1 MRLFEL
7 SEFTPDEIA
16 RAKFYVRSAI
26 KGLLRVKLKTMVD
39 DQFERLAS
47 HRIAGDDTLHFTIE
61 LETLGNDFLAALGC
75 ARNEIIKDA
84 RRKK

>member
-1 MRLFEL
+1 MRRFEL

-16 RAKFYVRSAI
+16 RAKFYIRSAI

-61 LETLGNDFLAALGC
+61 LETIGNDFLAALGC
-75 ARNEIIKDA
+75 ARNEITKNA